1 MKKKIIM
8 LFLFLLFCLASAS
21 LAYEV
26 TEVKNGG
33 SIEGIVTFAGP
44 NIPKDE
50 TLTISS
56 DVKYCG
62 KSIAAEKYLI
72 TSDRKIKN
80 VVVSITNIKAGKAIS
95 REDVIV
101 DNSKCAFVP
110 HVNVGFIGNNF
121 TTKNS
126 DPMFH
131 NVHVYLNEK
140 TLYNIGLPQQGS
152 VVSKPLRKIG
162 IVEVTCDA
170 HPWMHAYA
178 YIFDHPYA
186 KVSNEKG
193 EFLIK
198 DIPPGVYSIE
208 AWHEALGKVKLENV
222 KIEAGKS
229 SNVKLEYK

>member
-1 MKKKIIM
+1 MTKAISI
-8 LFLFLLFCLASAS
+8 FLFSLFCYTSAS
-21 LAYEV
+21 IAYEV

-33 SIEGIVTFAGP
+33 SIEGVVMFAGP
-44 NIPKDE
+44 TIPKDE

-62 KSIAAEKYLI
+62 RSLPAEKYLI

-80 VVVSITNIKAGKAIS
+80 VVVYVTNIKAGKPIP
-95 REDVIV
+95 REGVVV

-110 HVNVGFIGNNF
+110 HVSVGFVGNNF
-121 TTKNS
+121 TAKNS

-152 VVSKPLRKIG
+152 VVSKDLRKTG

-186 KVSNEKG
+186 TVSKEKG
-193 EFLIK
+193 ELLIK
-198 DIPPGVYSIE
+198 DIPPGVYNIE

-222 KIEAGKS
+222 KVEAGKS
-229 SNVKLEYK
+229 SNVTLEYK

>member
-1 MKKKIIM
+1 MNKAIII
-8 LFLFLLFCLASAS
+8 FLFLLFYFTSVS
-21 LAYEV
+21 LAYEA

-33 SIEGIVTFAGP
+33 SIEGVVTFAGP

-62 KSIAAEKYLI
+62 KSLSAEKYLI
-72 TSDRKIKN
+72 TLDRKIKN
-80 VVVSITNIKAGKAIS
+80 VVVCITNIKAGKPIP
-95 REDVIV
+95 RVDVIV
-101 DNSKCAFVP
+101 ENLKCAFVP
-110 HVNVGFIGNNF
+110 HVSMGFVGNNF

-152 VVSKPLRKIG
+152 VVSKPLKKTG
-162 IVEVTCDA
+162 IVEITCDA

-186 KVSNEKG
+186 TVSNEKG

-222 KIEAGKS
+222 KIDPGKS